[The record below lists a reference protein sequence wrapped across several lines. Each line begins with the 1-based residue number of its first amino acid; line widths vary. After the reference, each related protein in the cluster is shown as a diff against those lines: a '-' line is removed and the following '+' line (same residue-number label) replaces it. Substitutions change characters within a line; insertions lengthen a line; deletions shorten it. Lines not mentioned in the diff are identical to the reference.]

1 MKWKGREI
9 NISWPNLML
18 FRGMRLETL
27 RKPIKQQTVSEQRFK
42 AGISQILSNR
52 EMRPPR
58 DMQFQNILS

>member
-27 RKPIKQQTVSEQRFK
+27 RKPIKQQTDGLRAE
-42 AGISQILSNR
+42 I
-52 EMRPPR
+52 
-58 DMQFQNILS
+58 